1 MYNEARDEGDQG
13 SLDRATRRIR
23 KVLDEELRRR
33 FVLTESVIEVMRE
46 DRRQE
51 NTALPKFVNE
61 SLHEHQLQYRRL
73 EQNKDDNEDGP
84 AFTPS
89 PETDRHPAAAASR
102 FYVHEASEEHFD
114 SLMVHDD
121 RELQARLVA
130 TGEAIA
136 GTIVDVRD
144 EGAGRRTVP
153 VWVVESKGDLPLR
166 LREDSEVCVVG
177 LPTRKLRIR
186 DIEKTPGQGYRF
198 ELVVTALIKG
208 PRENDGSVLTATSP
222 RLKGRKVVLVKPS
235 MDQIARRKSM
245 LIWKRDV
252 PGAWLTHAVPKVPEA
267 RLPRGVAEDLREI
280 GAKDA

>member
-1 MYNEARDEGDQG
+1 
-13 SLDRATRRIR
+13 
-23 KVLDEELRRR
+23 
-33 FVLTESVIEVMRE
+33 
-46 DRRQE
+46 
-51 NTALPKFVNE
+51 VNE